1 MESLLTFP
9 WSSCL
14 CFHFYKKHLVVAG
27 AEAKEVKESIWQ
39 ALNDVLAIKAEKFTR
54 IGPKDLAAGL
64 GECHH
69 GELLNVRFS
78 HG

>member
-1 MESLLTFP
+1 METFLTFP
-9 WSSCL
+9 WSSSFCL
-14 CFHFYKKHLVVAG
+14 HFDKKDLVVID
-27 AEAKEVKESIWQ
+27 AESKEVKEPVWQ
-39 ALNDVLAIKAEKFTR
+39 ALDDVLPVHAEKFTR

>member
-39 ALNDVLAIKAEKFTR
+39 ALDDVLPIHAKKLAC
-54 IGPKDLAAGL
+54 IGPEDLASGL
-64 GECHH
+64 SQGHH
-69 GELLNVRFS
+69 GEFLNVRFS
-78 HG
+78 HY